1 LNIRASSSS
10 SSLNLRLSLI
20 RSLLLLLIIIMNL
33 ILPIRI
39 NNLGNETRKSSLI
52 NNSSTILSETFE
64 SIIQELLLSKSST
77 IKSSKTKS
85 ISSKERNRLIRMV
98 DKIVQLANEILD
110 LNYTK
115 INKNNK
121 INNKINDNSTHTNN
135 EKMIVK
141 NLAQIIPIDLFHPC
155 QSTDIDLIHS
165 NNINHQMDHSNELI
179 ENMDNDD
186 DYNIDNRF
194 QLGRRRRRYQIG
206 FDILQEIIERSNHL
220 KGIVTDMIRKNLVKD
235 CLQLKLPNIFRIPDP
250 PYDNISKSMIL
261 IYQTL
266 ANQTAHLYSLWNQH
280 KQHSLNNDN
289 CLLFRHHIETITIK
303 QQQQQQ
309 RQQQSDKISDPRD
322 NDDDQPQRSMIP
334 KMKLL
339 RQNNLLIEENF
350 FHVSNNLRSLL
361 CYLNQA
367 IILFRIP
374 VPIEP
379 IIQQIISQPID
390 SIERQHLSCARK
402 SIFECQLMRDSVRL
416 FNDLEQF
423 FRNESHRFFSS

>member
-1 LNIRASSSS
+1 MIKR
-10 SSLNLRLSLI
+10 
-20 RSLLLLLIIIMNL
+20 
-33 ILPIRI
+33 

-115 INKNNK
+115 INKNNNK
-121 INNKINDNSTHTNN
+121 SNKISNKLQNSTHTNN

-179 ENMDNDD
+179 ENVDNDDD

-303 QQQQQQ
+303 QQQQQ

-322 NDDDQPQRSMIP
+322 NDDDQQRRSMIP
-334 KMKLL
+334 RMKLL